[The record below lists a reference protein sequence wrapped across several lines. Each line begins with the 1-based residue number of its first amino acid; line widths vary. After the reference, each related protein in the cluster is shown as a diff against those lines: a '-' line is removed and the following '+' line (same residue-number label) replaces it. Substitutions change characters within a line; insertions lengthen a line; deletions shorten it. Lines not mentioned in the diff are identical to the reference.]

1 MKPVLVHHWEETI
14 ITSQGQ
20 EISLRMRL
28 WQFPSNLKLPEFPE
42 GYKFSW
48 IAFNVINPQQEFVLF
63 DNHHGKP
70 PHYHIDNKKKYTFFT
85 WTSRKEAQKL
95 FFQKVQERFGDFL
108 AEDKIY

>member
-1 MKPVLVHHWEETI
+1 MKPVLVHYWEETI
-14 ITSQGQ
+14 ITSQGY

-28 WQFPSNLKLPEFPE
+28 WQFPNVSSKDFPQ

-70 PHYHIDNKKKYTFFT
+70 PHYHIDSKKNYAFFT
-85 WTSRKEAQKL
+85 WISREKAEKL
-95 FFQKVQERFGDFL
+95 FFQKVQERFGYFEL
-108 AEDKIY
+108 E